1 MRLRHRI
8 ATALALLL
16 ALLAMP
22 ALAQASKGGDRVQK
36 DCSDGTLS
44 GHYSQKDYADALST
58 LPADLDEYSDCRDQ
72 IHRAQLGG
80 GESSGG
86 GSGNSGGG
94 GGTTGGGTT
103 GGGAGT
109 AGGATSSGAN
119 GDTGATP
126 SGAPVDP
133 LASATAA
140 ERAAFQKAVADGDAP
155 VKLDGRPISPSALG
169 GSKTNGVADLPAPL
183 LAILALL
190 ALGGLGAAGF
200 GTRRLVHGRRP
211 A

>member
-16 ALLAMP
+16 ALLALP
-22 ALAQASKGGDRVQK
+22 ALAQASKGGDAVQK

-44 GHYSQKDYADALST
+44 GHYSQKDYADALAT
-58 LPADLDEYSDCRDQ
+58 MPADLDEYSDCRDQ

-80 GESSGG
+80 GGSSGG
-86 GSGNSGGG
+86 GSNSGGTTG

-103 GGGAGT
+103 GGGT
-109 AGGATSSGAN
+109 ADSGAS
-119 GDTGATP
+119 GDTGTAP

-133 LASATAA
+133 LASATDA
-140 ERAAFQKAVADGDAP
+140 ERAAFQKAVDSGDAP
-155 VKLDGRPISPSALG
+155 IKLDGRPIYPGALG
-169 GSKTNGVADLPAPL
+169 ASKSSDVGDLPTPL

>member
-22 ALAQASKGGDRVQK
+22 ALAQASKGGERVQT

-44 GHYSQKDYADALST
+44 GHYSQKDLADALAT
-58 LPADLDEYSDCRDQ
+58 MPADLDEYSDCRDQ
-72 IHRAQLGG
+72 IRRAQLGG
-80 GESSGG
+80 GSTSSGG
-86 GSGNSGGG
+86 GSGSGGG

-103 GGGAGT
+103 GGGTTG
-109 AGGATSSGAN
+109 GGAATGGGN
-119 GDTGATP
+119 GDTGTADTGP
-126 SGAPVDP
+126 AADP
-133 LASATAA
+133 LASATDA
-140 ERAAFQKAVADGDAP
+140 ERASFQKAVADGNAP
-155 VKLDGRPISPSALG
+155 VKLDGRPIYPGNLG
-169 GSKTNGVADLPAPL
+169 ASKTNGLSDLPTPL

-190 ALGGLGAAGF
+190 ALGGLGAAGL